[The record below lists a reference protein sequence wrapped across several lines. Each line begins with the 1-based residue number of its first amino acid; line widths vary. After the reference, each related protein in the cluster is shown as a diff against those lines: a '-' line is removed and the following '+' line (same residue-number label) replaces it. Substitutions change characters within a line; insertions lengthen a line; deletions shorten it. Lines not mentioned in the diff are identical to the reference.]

1 MKRVQEAFHRLSRV
15 LPACTIR
22 AIEPTIIERA
32 SLPSA
37 RPAISAARIRSA
49 AVGPLAE
56 AACAAT
62 ERERGRAPWVA
73 SVAAS

>member
-22 AIEPTIIERA
+22 AIEPTIIVRA

-37 RPAISAARIRSA
+37 LPAISAARIRSA

-56 AACAAT
+56 AASAAAAK
-62 ERERGRAPWVA
+62 ERARGAWEV